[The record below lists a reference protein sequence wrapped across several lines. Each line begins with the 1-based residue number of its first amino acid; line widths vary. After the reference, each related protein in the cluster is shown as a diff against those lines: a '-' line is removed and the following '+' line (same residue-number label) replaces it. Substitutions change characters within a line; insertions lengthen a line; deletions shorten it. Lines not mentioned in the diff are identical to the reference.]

1 MKKILII
8 FFFLAVI
15 QIVVGQTANFG
26 LPCEGVPTV
35 SDHQGNVYHT
45 VQLGKQCWM
54 AENMR
59 CTSSPS
65 GKSWVQNPVF
75 SVDNPV
81 FKSYYFT
88 PKNSQNGIL
97 YNWSAAM
104 DLNINEYA
112 FYTSNEPRR
121 GICPKGWHLPNSM
134 EWTQLLDSLGGTE
147 KAGAVMKSPT
157 SQWIEP
163 VIADELCG
171 FSALPAGIYT
181 EEGLRNTGKYAHF
194 WSSTTFDR
202 QNAWSCGLFSYNSD
216 CYNIIDYKCYG
227 HSVRCLK
234 D

>member
-26 LPCEGVPTV
+26 LPCAGMPTV

-65 GKSWVQNPVF
+65 GKSWVHNPVF

-112 FYTSNEPRR
+112 FYSSNEPRR

-134 EWTQLLDSLGGTE
+134 EWMQLLDSLGGTE

>member
-26 LPCEGVPTV
+26 LPCEGMPTV

-59 CTSSPS
+59 CTSSPT
-65 GKSWVQNPVF
+65 GISWVKNPVF

-81 FKSYYFT
+81 FKSYYYT
-88 PKNSQNGIL
+88 PRNSQNGIL

-112 FYTSNEPRR
+112 YPCSDNKRR